1 MHFNRYTLRRTMLA
15 LVLLIIIAYAVF
27 HAGDVG
33 VSFGKLLN
41 LLTPFIAGAVM
52 AFILNVPM
60 RFLEGRVFSKIKSK
74 KFKKFK
80 RPLAVLLSLIIV
92 ILLVTLVSVIVIP
105 QLIDSITLFVSNMPE
120 YFAGFNRL
128 LDQVV
133 QRFPDTA
140 EQVEQVRK
148 NIENISP
155 ANIQQGIM
163 DFLRSSPDGSNGDN
177 GTLLTSALFS
187 TFGIVT
193 SVFGFLVNAVVGFA
207 FAIYVLFAKEDLAI
221 QGRRLIFAIFSHE
234 TAKYV
239 IHVFQVGFAKFYNF
253 LTGQLLEAVIL
264 GSLMSIGMLVL
275 QLPYA
280 FMIGVLIGF
289 TALIP
294 IAGAVIGG
302 FIGFL
307 LVFSV
312 STTKALIFLV
322 FMLLLQQFESN
333 VIYPRVVGSSVGLPS
348 MWTLFAITIGGSLMG
363 LMGMLLFVPLVS
375 TIYSL
380 ISEIIYGRL
389 EMKGISEKDPNILYG
404 VPDSKRLKS

>member
-60 RFLEGRVFSKIKSK
+60 RFLEGRVFSRIKSK

-92 ILLVTLVSVIVIP
+92 FLLVALVSVIVIP

-120 YFAGFNRL
+120 YFAGFNHL

-133 QRFPDTA
+133 QRFPETA

-148 NIENISP
+148 SIENISP

-207 FAIYVLFAKEDLAI
+207 FAIYVLFAKENLAI

>member
-92 ILLVTLVSVIVIP
+92 FLLVALVSVIVIP

-120 YFAGFNRL
+120 YFAGFNHL

-133 QRFPDTA
+133 QRFPETA

-148 NIENISP
+148 SIENISP

-207 FAIYVLFAKEDLAI
+207 FAIYVLFAKENLAI

>member
-1 MHFNRYTLRRTMLA
+1 MQFNRYTLRRTMFA
-15 LVLLIIIAYAVF
+15 IIGLIVIAYAVF
-27 HAGDVG
+27 HVGDVG
-33 VSFGKLLN
+33 VSVAKLMN

-52 AFILNVPM
+52 AFVLNVPM
-60 RFLEGRVFSKIKSK
+60 RFLEKRVFVKIKNK
-74 KFKKFK
+74 RFKKFQ

-92 ILLVTLVSVIVIP
+92 ISLITVVSVIVIP
-105 QLIDSITLFVSNMPE
+105 QLIDSITLFAGNMPE
-120 YFAGFNRL
+120 YITAFNRF
-128 LDQVV
+128 LDQLVE
-133 QRFPDTA
+133 RFPDTA
-140 EQVEQVRK
+140 EQVDQIRK
-148 NIENISP
+148 TMQDFSP
-155 ANIQQGIM
+155 TNLQEAIL
-163 DFLRSSPDGSNGDN
+163 DFLRSSPDGGSGDE
-177 GTLLTSALFS
+177 GHLITSAVFS

-193 SVFGFLVNAVVGFA
+193 SVFGFLVNAVIGFA
-207 FAIYVLFAKEDLAI
+207 FAIYVLFSKEQLAI

-264 GSLMSIGMLVL
+264 GSLMCIGMLIL
-275 QLPYA
+275 RLPYA
-280 FMIGVLIGF
+280 IMIGVLIGF

-294 IAGAVIGG
+294 IAGAIIGG
-302 FIGFL
+302 LIGFL

-312 STTKALIFLV
+312 SVTKAMIFLV
-322 FMLLLQQFESN
+322 FMLCLQQFESN
-333 VIYPRVVGSSVGLPS
+333 VIYPRVVGGSVGLPS

-380 ISEIIYGRL
+380 ISEIIHGRL
-389 EMKGISEKDPNILYG
+389 EMKGISKTDPNILYG

>member
-1 MHFNRYTLRRTMLA
+1 MHFNRYTLRRTMLT

-60 RFLEGRVFSKIKSK
+60 RFLESRVFSKIKSK

-92 ILLVTLVSVIVIP
+92 FLLVALVSVIVIP

-120 YFAGFNRL
+120 YFAGFNHL

-133 QRFPDTA
+133 QRFPETA

-148 NIENISP
+148 SIENISP

-207 FAIYVLFAKEDLAI
+207 FAIYVLFAKENLAI

>member
-60 RFLEGRVFSKIKSK
+60 RFLESRVFSKIKSK

-92 ILLVTLVSVIVIP
+92 FLLVALVSVIVIP

-120 YFAGFNRL
+120 YFAGFNHL

-133 QRFPDTA
+133 QRFPETA

-148 NIENISP
+148 SIENISP

-207 FAIYVLFAKEDLAI
+207 FAIYVLFAKENLAI

>member
-120 YFAGFNRL
+120 YFAGFNHI

-133 QRFPDTA
+133 QRFPDSA
-140 EQVEQVRK
+140 EQVEQIRK

-177 GTLLTSALFS
+177 GNLLTSALFS

-389 EMKGISEKDPNILYG
+389 EMKGISEKDPNIIYG